1 VGLDLVERWFA
12 LTHQPGQSVA
22 APLRRQASGASDHSL
37 IAQWNDNAKP
47 FRWIKTVARIKRSIR
62 NAELIDGTEH

>member
-1 VGLDLVERWFA
+1 
-12 LTHQPGQSVA
+12 
-22 APLRRQASGASDHSL
+22 LRRQASGASDHSL